1 MNDFAVAAGQDA
13 VRIERLLPG
22 PIERVWSYLTESE
35 LRRKWLAS
43 GSMELR
49 VGGAVNLRFQHSELS
64 PVVETI
70 PQKFESLRNGH
81 DMKGRITQ
89 CDPPRLLSYS
99 WGDESGSPS
108 EVTFE
113 LTPRGDDVMLVVMHR
128 RLATRDDMISVAG
141 GWHTHLDILADQL
154 HGRTPRAFWAAHAK
168 VEDEYRRR
176 L

>member
-1 MNDFAVAAGQDA
+1 MSEFAVATASDA

-49 VGGAVNLRFQHSELS
+49 TGGTVNLHFQHSELS
-64 PVVETI
+64 PAVETI
-70 PQKFESLRNGH
+70 PKKYEALRDGH
-81 DMKGRITQ
+81 DMAGRITQ
-89 CDPPRLLSYS
+89 CDPPRLLSYTWS
-99 WGDESGSPS
+99 EGSGHYS

-113 LTPRGDDVMLVVMHR
+113 LAPQGDEVRLIVTHR
-128 RLATRDDMISVAG
+128 RLANRDDMISVAG
-141 GWHTHLDILADQL
+141 GWHTHLDILADRL
-154 HGRTPRAFWAAHAK
+154 HDRTPPGFWASHAK
-168 VEDEYRRR
+168 VDDEYRQR